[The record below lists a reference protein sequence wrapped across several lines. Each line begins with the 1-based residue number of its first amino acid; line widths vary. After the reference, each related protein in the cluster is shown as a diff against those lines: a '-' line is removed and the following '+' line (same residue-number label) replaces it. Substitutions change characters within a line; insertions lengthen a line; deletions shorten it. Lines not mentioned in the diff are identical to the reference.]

1 MILDSDLNY
10 MHRQVTQL
18 RDYSGK
24 KRFLERKT
32 RKQRLQKNKLRQVK
46 RRKHKRL
53 TRKLGRGEMQ
63 GLVK

>member
-1 MILDSDLNY
+1 

-18 RDYSGK
+18 RNYSGK

-46 RRKHKRL
+46 RRKQKRL
-53 TRKLGRGEMQ
+53 TRKLRRGEMQ